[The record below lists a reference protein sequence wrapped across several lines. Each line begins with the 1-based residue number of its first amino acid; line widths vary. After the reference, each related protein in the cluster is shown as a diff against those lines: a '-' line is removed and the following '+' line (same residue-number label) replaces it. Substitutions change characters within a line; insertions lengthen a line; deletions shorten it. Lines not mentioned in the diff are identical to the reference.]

1 MKKLKFLPLLFVVLL
16 AFTTQSM
23 ATISSKSEIENDSND
38 ALRTFY
44 KEVKGSKKYFSFYIK
59 KNHNI

>member
-23 ATISSKSEIENDSND
+23 ATLSSKSEIENDSND

-44 KEVKGSKKYFSFYIK
+44 NEVKGSKKYT
-59 KNHNI
+59 